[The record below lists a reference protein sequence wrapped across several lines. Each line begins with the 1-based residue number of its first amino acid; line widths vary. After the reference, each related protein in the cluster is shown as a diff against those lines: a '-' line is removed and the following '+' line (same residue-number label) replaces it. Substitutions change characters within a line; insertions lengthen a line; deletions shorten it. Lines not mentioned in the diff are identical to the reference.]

1 MGTTFSMNTSLLTQL
16 RAARAAALA
25 LTLAC
30 AGGAIAL
37 TAAPAAAQMDN
48 GGPATRADAAA
59 SGGYYDGSKDVAL
72 RHVVAGT
79 IANSSAFRVLLAIG
93 SNRTVNVDLENGTEI
108 HPTGTSLA
116 AGMHVE
122 AHGHWSKGTFIAD
135 SVNLQS

>member
-1 MGTTFSMNTSLLTQL
+1 MGTKAGMSISLLTRL

-30 AGGAIAL
+30 AGGAIAF
-37 TAAPAAAQMDN
+37 TGTPAAAQMDN
-48 GGPATRADAAA
+48 GAPVTRGDAAPA
-59 SGGYYDGSKDVAL
+59 GGYYDGSSDVAL

-79 IANSSAFRVLLAIG
+79 IANSSPFRVLLAIG
-93 SNRTVNVDLENGTEI
+93 SNRTVNVDLENGTRI
-108 HPTGTSLA
+108 HPKGTNLA

>member
-1 MGTTFSMNTSLLTQL
+1 
-16 RAARAAALA
+16 
-25 LTLAC
+25 
-30 AGGAIAL
+30 
-37 TAAPAAAQMDN
+37 MDG
-48 GGPATRADAAA
+48 GGPATRAGADAP
-59 SGGYYDGSKDVAL
+59 GGYYDGSSDVAL

-79 IANSSAFRVLLAIG
+79 IANASAFRVLLAIG
-93 SNRTVNVDLENGTEI
+93 SNRTVNVDLENGTKI

>member
-1 MGTTFSMNTSLLTQL
+1 MNTSLTPQL

-25 LTLAC
+25 FTLTC
-30 AGGAIAL
+30 ATGAIAF
-37 TAAPAAAQMDN
+37 TAAPAVAQMDN
-48 GGPATRADAAA
+48 GAPVVQTDAAPA
-59 SGGYYDGSKDVAL
+59 GGYYDGSGNVAL

-79 IANSSAFRVLLAIG
+79 IANSSPFRVLLAIG
-93 SNRTVNVDLENGTEI
+93 EHRTVDVDLENGTEI